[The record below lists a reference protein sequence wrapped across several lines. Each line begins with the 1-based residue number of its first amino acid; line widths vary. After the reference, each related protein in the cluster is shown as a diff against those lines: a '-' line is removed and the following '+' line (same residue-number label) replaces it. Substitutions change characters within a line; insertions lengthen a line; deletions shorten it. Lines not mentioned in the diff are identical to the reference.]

1 MWSSQERE
9 ILHELDQFQVT
20 LNHVTG
26 GPFAEKAA
34 DIDNSWQPSTT
45 DADDSEAT
53 HIAMTVFG
61 YATHIVNVLRILV
74 GSKCES
80 CISSYSR
87 DRLDIL
93 ARIRQGKPLFH
104 SRGCYVQW
112 MYR

>member
-26 GPFAEKAA
+26 GPFAERAA
-34 DIDNSWQPSTT
+34 DKDNSWQPSTT

-80 CISSYSR
+80 FISHTLETDSVFSLR
-87 DRLDIL
+87 SGEESLRSNRAAVLSK
-93 ARIRQGKPLFH
+93 G
-104 SRGCYVQW
+104 
-112 MYR
+112 